1 MRDGIAFARRVNLF
15 FALTSEIR
23 RVTGHDRDRHPIR
36 PLNAS
41 LCETLCP
48 GSRFAVVS
56 REAVTEAAT
65 TESSV

>member
-1 MRDGIAFARRVNLF
+1 MRDGIALARRVNLL

-23 RVTGHDRDRHPIR
+23 RITGHDRDRHLLR

-41 LCETLCP
+41 VRRGLCP